1 MESAGV
7 AGGKISPRQQRAGVR
22 EGTQDSSLAKKALL
36 KNLIQEGPNT
46 L

>member
-22 EGTQDSSLAKKALL
+22 EDSSLAKKALL